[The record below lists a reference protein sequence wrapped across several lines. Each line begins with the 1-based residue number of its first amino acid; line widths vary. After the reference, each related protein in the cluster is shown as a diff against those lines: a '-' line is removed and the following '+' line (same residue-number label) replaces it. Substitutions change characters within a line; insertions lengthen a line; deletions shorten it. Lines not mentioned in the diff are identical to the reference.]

1 MVSHHLPL
9 NVVPPGERVKIVSVR
24 AGRGLS
30 QRLAD
35 MGLTPGTLL
44 TVINS
49 YGAGPVLINLR
60 GARLALGFGIAQK
73 ITVERKLD

>member
-1 MVSHHLPL
+1 MVNHHLSL
-9 NVVPPGERVKIVSVR
+9 NMASPGEKVKVVSVE

-44 TVINS
+44 TVINNHR
-49 YGAGPVLINLR
+49 AGPVLINLR
-60 GARLALGFGIAQK
+60 GTRLALGFGIARK
-73 ITVERKLD
+73 ITVEKKVD

>member
-1 MVSHHLPL
+1 MTNHHLPL
-9 NVVPPGERVKIVSVR
+9 NMVPPGEAVKIVSVR

-60 GARLALGFGIAQK
+60 GTRLALGFGIAQK
-73 ITVERKLD
+73 ITVARKVD

>member
-1 MVSHHLPL
+1 MTSHHLPL
-9 NVVPPGERVKIVSVR
+9 NMVPPGEEVKIVSVR

-60 GARLALGFGIAQK
+60 GTRLALGFGIAQK
-73 ITVERKLD
+73 ITVARKVD

>member
-1 MVSHHLPL
+1 MISHQLPL
-9 NVVPPGERVKIVSVR
+9 SMASPGEEVKVVSVS

-44 TVINS
+44 TIINNH
-49 YGAGPVLINLR
+49 GAGPVLINLR
-60 GARLALGFGIAQK
+60 GTRLALGFGIAQK
-73 ITVERKLD
+73 ITVELKSD

>member
-1 MVSHHLPL
+1 MTNHHLPL
-9 NVVPPGERVKIVSVR
+9 NMVPPGEAAKIVSVR

-60 GARLALGFGIAQK
+60 GTRLALGFGIAQK
-73 ITVERKLD
+73 ITVARKVD

>member
-1 MVSHHLPL
+1 MTSHHLPL
-9 NVVPPGERVKIVSVR
+9 NMVHPGEEVKIVSVR

-60 GARLALGFGIAQK
+60 GTRLALGFGIAQK
-73 ITVERKLD
+73 ITVARKVD

>member
-1 MVSHHLPL
+1 MVSHLPL
-9 NVVPPGERVKIVSVR
+9 TMVSPGEEVRIVSVR

-35 MGLTPGTLL
+35 MGLIPGTPL

-49 YGAGPVLINLR
+49 RGAGPTLIEFR
-60 GARLALGFGIAQK
+60 GSRLALGFGIAQK
-73 ITVERKLD
+73 IMVERTVD

>member
-9 NVVPPGERVKIVSVR
+9 NVVPPGEEVKIVSVR
-24 AGRGLS
+24 AGWGLS

-35 MGLTPGTLL
+35 MGLTPGTRL

-49 YGAGPVLINLR
+49 YGGGPVLINLR
-60 GARLALGFGIAQK
+60 GTRLALGFGIAQK
-73 ITVERKLD
+73 ITVERKVD